1 MKYTVL
7 GAGAMGL
14 RYGVL
19 LQEAGFDV
27 DFVDTWE
34 DQVETVRK
42 QGGVYV
48 SRDGQNK
55 HLVPVNV
62 YYPEE
67 YQGDPD
73 VLIVFTKQYQLADFL
88 KRSARFFNDKQYV
101 VTCMNGM
108 GHVDKLNQYFPKERL
123 LGGTALIGT
132 VLNKAGDVD
141 FIGPK
146 GAGSMNIANETEKPD
161 AMTHQI
167 VAEFQQAGLNPNL
180 TTNFLGTLMAKVIFN
195 SVINTLCTMFK
206 IRMGEYIQSPVAQ
219 KLGVQL
225 IDEAFDVCERAGITL
240 LNTRQEEWETVKYV
254 STVSN
259 PLHFPSMY
267 QDISKNRQTEVDYI
281 NGYIYDLGL
290 KYHYEAKTHDFLR
303 NLVHLAEF
311 SGTFDVDGYMK
322 SVLAAENAK
331 KTQAKAEKVEADV

>member
-1 MKYTVL
+1 
-7 GAGAMGL
+7 
-14 RYGVL
+14 
-19 LQEAGFDV
+19 
-27 DFVDTWE
+27 
-34 DQVETVRK
+34 
-42 QGGVYV
+42 
-48 SRDGQNK
+48 
-55 HLVPVNV
+55 
-62 YYPEE
+62 
-67 YQGDPD
+67 
-73 VLIVFTKQYQLADFL
+73 
-88 KRSARFFNDKQYV
+88 
-101 VTCMNGM
+101 
-108 GHVDKLNQYFPKERL
+108 
-123 LGGTALIGT
+123 
-132 VLNKAGDVD
+132 
-141 FIGPK
+141 
-146 GAGSMNIANETEKPD
+146 
-161 AMTHQI
+161 
-167 VAEFQQAGLNPNL
+167 
-180 TTNFLGTLMAKVIFN
+180 MAKVVFN

-311 SGTFDVDGYMK
+311 AGTFDVDGYMK
-322 SVLAAENAK
+322 SVLESDKKAAV
-331 KTQAKAEKVEADV
+331 KTPEQHVAEA

>member
-34 DQVETVRK
+34 DQVEAIRQQK
-42 QGGVYV
+42 GVYV

-67 YQGDPD
+67 YKGDPD

-108 GHVDKLNQYFPKERL
+108 GHIEKLN
-123 LGGTALIGT
+123 
-132 VLNKAGDVD
+132 
-141 FIGPK
+141 
-146 GAGSMNIANETEKPD
+146 
-161 AMTHQI
+161 
-167 VAEFQQAGLNPNL
+167 
-180 TTNFLGTLMAKVIFN
+180 
-195 SVINTLCTMFK
+195 
-206 IRMGEYIQSPVAQ
+206 
-219 KLGVQL
+219 
-225 IDEAFDVCERAGITL
+225 
-240 LNTRQEEWETVKYV
+240 
-254 STVSN
+254 
-259 PLHFPSMY
+259 
-267 QDISKNRQTEVDYI
+267 
-281 NGYIYDLGL
+281 
-290 KYHYEAKTHDFLR
+290 
-303 NLVHLAEF
+303 
-311 SGTFDVDGYMK
+311 
-322 SVLAAENAK
+322 
-331 KTQAKAEKVEADV
+331 